1 MIDTIILDGSA
12 APCPIRAIGP
22 LKGLLAAIGLFISF
36 FAVALPAQ
44 AQTFKL
50 PVLAIETQADIFDA
64 APVPETTL
72 AATTGREQANWLNAT
87 STNTAVVADN
97 TVGDNSVT
105 GAVNISDAAF
115 QNGSGIS
122 MINFNTGNNSSINA
136 AMSVNLQINY
146 ANPGQ

>member
-1 MIDTIILDGSA
+1 MIDIIIPDGSA
-12 APCPIRAIGP
+12 SRLAKR
-22 LKGLLAAIGLFISF
+22 LLAA
-36 FAVALPAQ
+36 FALALSAALPAQ
-44 AQTFKL
+44 AQTLRL
-50 PVLAIETQADIFDA
+50 PVLAIATDADDAGAEARANLFDA
-64 APVPETTL
+64 APVAEATL

>member
-12 APCPIRAIGP
+12 ALRPVWTARPLRA
-22 LKGLLAAIGLFISF
+22 LLAAIGL
-36 FAVALPAQ
+36 AVAFLAAPPAPAQ
-44 AQTFKL
+44 TLKL
-50 PVLAIETQADIFDA
+50 PVLAIEPQADIFDA
-64 APVPETTL
+64 APVPEATL
-72 AATTGREQANWLNAT
+72 AATTGREQANWLHAT
-87 STNTAVVADN
+87 STNTAIVAEN

-136 AMSVNLQINY
+136 AMSVNLQITY
-146 ANPGQ
+146 ANPNP